1 VQYKLRDTAGQAR
14 EYTAYQVPVQL
25 DGQSVLLL
33 GMRENAGDAF
43 KFLRLPA
50 DADGSVVEYMRLRAA
65 LANPA
70 LQERAAAAFAARSLQ
85 TGADAAKA
93 QLQTSA
99 EKALT
104 VFGGSEKT
112 AGGTVGGFA
121 AIAELIEKNVPTDQ
135 AEQAATVILKVL
147 TGAAWDV
154 WQQAR
159 VQSGLK
165 PLPSDEANNAF
176 LQTALTAYSDSF
188 FLGAPFVLQLQDAQH
203 KQASVFQV
211 TRSPGKYVVYL
222 GALLLVLGVFAMFYI
237 RERRLWVWLQSV
249 DASSDHPATDVAWAL
264 SAPKHGL
271 DFDKEYAHW
280 QGVLGSK
287 A

>member
-1 VQYKLRDTAGQAR
+1 
-14 EYTAYQVPVQL
+14 
-25 DGQSVLLL
+25 
-33 GMRENAGDAF
+33 MRENASEGF

-50 DADGSVVEYMRLRAA
+50 DPDGTVAEYMRLRAA
-65 LANPA
+65 LANPDV
-70 LQERAAAAFAARSLQ
+70 QHRAAAAFAARSLQ
-85 TGADAAKA
+85 SGDAAANA
-93 QLQTSA
+93 QLKISA
-99 EKALT
+99 EKALS
-104 VFGGSEKT
+104 VFGGAVSPLPVAESK
-112 AGGTVGGFA
+112 GEGSNKFPIGGFT
-121 AIAELIEKNVPTDQ
+121 AIADLIEKNVPKDQ

-159 VQSGLK
+159 VQDGLK
-165 PLPSDEANNAF
+165 VLPNDEANNVF

-237 RERRLWVWLQSV
+237 RERRLWVWLQTAG
-249 DASSDHPATDVAWAL
+249 DKATDVAWAL
-264 SAPKHGL
+264 SAPKRGL
-271 DFDKEYAHW
+271 DFDKDYAHW
-280 QGVLGSK
+280 QGVLGHKS
-287 A
+287 